1 MSATASPVG
10 VGLGLRWA
18 FLDEVAE
25 GQCPESIRFFE
36 VSPENY
42 MRRGGSIPGALDQV
56 AERFPI
62 LTHGLMMNVGG
73 TTPLDPTYL
82 QELRRFIERM
92 GSPFHSD
99 HLCWS
104 GADGAIL
111 HDLLPLPHDEQTIV
125 RCVEQ
130 IGRIQDALGCRFAVE
145 NISYYLVPAG
155 QMPEAQLISEILE
168 RADCGMLLDVNNVA
182 VNAHNH
188 GFDAVEFLQALPL
201 SRVVQLHVAGGQ
213 RRARLDDL
221 LIDTHGTDVNEQ
233 VQSLMAWVIERTGP
247 LPVIYERD
255 HDIPPLPELG
265 RQVAALQ
272 EVYDQAV
279 ARYQDTATPAPRG
292 PERVEVPGIASLA
305 GVQRGL
311 SRIIVDEDGHEG
323 LEADPRGWL
332 AAHGVVSPDE
342 EAMAS
347 VGARRLLVYRSLVRG
362 GLESVT
368 RAFVPRTLARL
379 GETGFEQSVRQW
391 LHHAPPRSR
400 YLRDVPR
407 EFVQWAEAAWGKDPG
422 VPDYLIDLARLEIIE
437 NEIDA
442 AYDPPPPAGMS
453 TSLVLDRPLVWN
465 GAVHIAHFGHAVQA
479 LPTDEDDRTE
489 PAAEATR
496 LLVYRDDEDEVRTLT
511 LSALAAEVL
520 RRLVDEGATVQAAI
534 ESGTAAAG
542 EAMDETVLGRIAALL
557 ADLAERGVLRGV
569 HPAA

>member
-1 MSATASPVG
+1 MTAASTVG

-18 FLDEVAE
+18 FLDEVAD
-25 GQCPESIRFFE
+25 GQCPESIGFFE

-42 MRRGGSIPGALDQV
+42 MRRGGSIPGALDRV

-82 QELRRFIERM
+82 AELRRFIGRM

-104 GADGAIL
+104 GSDGAIL

-125 RCVEQ
+125 RCVDQ

-155 QMPEAQLISEILE
+155 QMPEAQLIGEILE

-188 GFDAVEFLQALPL
+188 GFDPVEFLQALPL
-201 SRVVQLHVAGGQ
+201 SRVVQLHVAGGA
-213 RRARLDDL
+213 RRPHLDDL

-247 LPVIYERD
+247 LPVVYERD

-265 RQVAALQ
+265 RQVAALK

-279 ARYQDTATPAPRG
+279 TRHRDSATPAPRG

-311 SRIIVDEDGHEG
+311 SRIIVDEDGDEG
-323 LEADPRGWL
+323 LRADPAGWL
-332 AAHGVVSPDE
+332 TNQGVVSPDE
-342 EAMAS
+342 DAMAR
-347 VGARRLLVYRSLVRG
+347 VGAQRLLVYRKLVRG

-379 GETGFEQSVRQW
+379 GEDGFTLALRRW
-391 LHHAPPRSR
+391 LHHAPPSSR
-400 YLRDVPR
+400 YLRDVPN
-407 EFVQWAEAAWGKDPG
+407 EFVQWAEAAWAEDPQ
-422 VPDYLIDLARLEIIE
+422 VPGYLIDLARLEIIE
-437 NEIDA
+437 SEIDA
-442 AYDPPPPAGMS
+442 AYDPPPPPDMS
-453 TSLVLDRPLVWN
+453 TQLVLDRPLVWN
-465 GAVHIAHFGHAVQA
+465 GAVRIAQFDHAVQT
-479 LPTDEDDRTE
+479 LSEDEDDRTVPVAE
-489 PAAEATR
+489 PTQ
-496 LLVYRDDEDEVRTLT
+496 LLVYRDEDDEVRTLA
-511 LSALAAEVL
+511 LSPLAAEVL

-534 ESGTAAAG
+534 EAGTTAAG
-542 EAMDETVLGRIAALL
+542 ETMDQTVLGRIAALL

-569 HPAA
+569 QPAA